1 MSFIWPWMLAAL
13 ALLPVGIAA
22 YILIGRR
29 RRRRLGAL
37 AGPRLAAPRPSLA
50 RRLRTAIPAALTLGA
65 LALIVVSL
73 ARPEAVIS
81 VPRLEGTL
89 ILSIDVSA
97 SMAADDV
104 EPSRLDVA
112 KGIARELVAQRPD
125 GVVMGIV
132 AFGDSGLAVQ
142 VPTRD
147 ATTLERAIDRLAPTF
162 GTSLG
167 EGILAVLDSIARLDV
182 GTPADTYSSLEAQP
196 SLAPTPLE
204 PGSRSAT
211 AIVLLSDGENMA
223 PPEPA
228 EAARAAAERGIRIH
242 SVPLG
247 TVAGSTLDLDGFSVH
262 TRLDESLLRHIAEV
276 TAGEYLPLDPEAE
289 VPADAVAVEAIY
301 GSLGSD
307 LVAREEH
314 LEVTSLVAGSGV
326 ALLVAAAVLSL
337 LLSGRLP

>member
-1 MSFIWPWMLAAL
+1 
-13 ALLPVGIAA
+13 
-22 YILIGRR
+22 
-29 RRRRLGAL
+29 
-37 AGPRLAAPRPSLA
+37 
-50 RRLRTAIPAALTLGA
+50 
-65 LALIVVSL
+65 
-73 ARPEAVIS
+73 
-81 VPRLEGTL
+81 
-89 ILSIDVSA
+89 
-97 SMAADDV
+97 MAADDV

-167 EGILAVLDSIARLDV
+167 EGILAALDSIARLDV